1 MIMKKILFSTIALCI
16 LFHVVRAQ
24 TPDKRVLFTVAGQ
37 PVSVDEFKYVYTK
50 NNINNQADFSEKS
63 LKDYMELFTKFRLK
77 VKQSED
83 MKLDTIE
90 ALKAELA
97 TYRKQ
102 LAKAYLT
109 DKEVFEKLEKEAYE
123 RMQVEISVGHIL
135 VKVSEDATPKDTLAA
150 YNKALALRKS
160 ILKSGNF
167 EDIAKQNSDDPSAR
181 INNGKLGY
189 LTVFQTVYPFENAM
203 YSTNVGDIS
212 MPFRTKFGY
221 HLLKIYDKRPARG
234 SVNIAHLV
242 ITVPDNL
249 LGNADS
255 ITAAK
260 ALKIYNDIK
269 NGTIS
274 FEDAV
279 AQYSEDRKSKSKGGE
294 LGFFTTGKMAEPFEN
309 AAFGLANKGD
319 IADPIKTQYGYHIL
333 KLIDKKP
340 VPPLSE
346 VKNEIK
352 QKIEKDTRSDLS
364 RTALTNKV
372 KAKYGFT
379 ENVAAKDEIFTMVD
393 TTLLDG
399 KWKPA
404 DMTLSKNLFKVGD
417 IEANQSDFLIYMLR
431 NQKSKRT
438 TNNVKVAFNN
448 LYEDFVEQKCLDVE
462 EKQLENEYPDFKM
475 LMREYRD
482 GILLFDLTDRMV
494 WTKAVKDTAGLKV
507 FYETDKTKYQ
517 WGNRAEVDI
526 YNCTDIALGNTVRKL
541 IEKKKTADAI
551 MAQVNVPGAKGKV
564 SVISG
569 KYEKGQYDLIDKTDW
584 TVGVKPNI
592 INTDSS
598 VTIIVIKQMVGPEPK
613 LLTEAKGY
621 IVSDYQEYLEKNWIE
636 ELRAKYPIVV
646 NEDVLRSLI
655 KR

>member
-1 MIMKKILFSTIALCI
+1 MKKILFFTVALCFV
-16 LFHVVRAQ
+16 FHAVFSQ

-63 LKDYMELFTKFRLK
+63 IKDYMELFTKFRLK

-123 RMQVEISVGHIL
+123 RMQLEISVGHIL
-135 VKVSEDATPKDTLAA
+135 IKVAEDATPKDTLAA

-167 EDIAKQNSDDPSAR
+167 EDIARQNSDDPSAR

-203 YSTNVGDIS
+203 YNTNVGDIS
-212 MPFRTKFGY
+212 MPIRTKFGY
-221 HLLKIYDKRPARG
+221 HLIKIYDKRPARG
-234 SVNIAHLV
+234 SVNIAHIV
-242 ITVPDNL
+242 ITVPENL

-260 ALKIYNDIK
+260 AQKIYNDIK
-269 NGTIS
+269 NGTIT

-309 AAFGLANKGD
+309 AAFGLVNKGD
-319 IADPIKTQYGYHIL
+319 ITGPIKTQYGYHIL

-340 VPPLSE
+340 VPPMSE

-379 ENVAAKDEIFTMVD
+379 ENGAAKDEIFAMVD
-393 TTLLDG
+393 TSLLDG
-399 KWKPA
+399 KWKPT
-404 DMTLSKNLFKVGD
+404 DMTLTKNLFKVGD
-417 IEANQSDFLIYMLR
+417 IEANQNDFLNYMLR

-494 WTKAVKDTAGLKV
+494 WTKAVKDTAGLKA

-517 WGNRAEVDI
+517 WGNRAEVEI
-526 YNCTDIALGNTVRKL
+526 YNCTDIALANTVRKL

-551 MAQVNVPGAKGKV
+551 MAQVNIPGAKSKV

-584 TVGVKPNI
+584 TVGLKPNI

-598 VTIIVIKQMVGPEPK
+598 VTIILIKQIVGPEPK

-655 KR
+655 KK

>member
-1 MIMKKILFSTIALCI
+1 MKKILFSTIALCI
-16 LFHVVRAQ
+16 LFHAVHAQ

-63 LKDYMELFTKFRLK
+63 IKDYMELFTKFRLK

-109 DKEVFEKLEKEAYE
+109 DKEVFERLEKEAYE
-123 RMQVEISVGHIL
+123 RMQTEIGVGHIL

-203 YSTNVGDIS
+203 YNTNVGDIS
-212 MPFRTKFGY
+212 MPIRTKFGY
-221 HLLKIYDKRPARG
+221 HLIKIYDKRPARG

-255 ITAAK
+255 ITSAK

-309 AAFGLANKGD
+309 AAFGIAKKGD
-319 IADPIKTQYGYHIL
+319 IAGPIKTQYGYHIL

-352 QKIEKDTRSDLS
+352 QKIEKDSRSDLS

-379 ENVAAKDEIFTMVD
+379 ENVAAKDEIFATVD
-393 TTLLDG
+393 TSLLDG
-399 KWKPA
+399 KWKPT

-417 IEANQSDFLIYMLR
+417 IEANQSDFLIYIIR

-494 WTKAVKDTAGLKV
+494 WTKAVKDTAGLKI

-517 WGNRAEVDI
+517 WGNRADVEI

-541 IEKKKTADAI
+541 IEKKKTAEAI
-551 MAQVNVPGAKGKV
+551 MSQINVPGVKGKV

-598 VTIIVIKQMVGPEPK
+598 VTIIFIKQMVGPEPK